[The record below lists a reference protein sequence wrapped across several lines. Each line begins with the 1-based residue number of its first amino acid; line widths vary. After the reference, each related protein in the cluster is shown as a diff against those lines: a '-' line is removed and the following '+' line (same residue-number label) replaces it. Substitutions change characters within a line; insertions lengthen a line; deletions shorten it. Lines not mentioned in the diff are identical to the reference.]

1 MQKNFSYPIK
11 IEDLKQSDYKYEL
24 KADAEE
30 LEDITQVLQVE
41 KVHEFEAEIFLKL
54 TNRTN
59 NLRVWGRVFAKIE
72 LKSVI
77 TLDNFIKDYEVPF
90 ELNFDTRA
98 TYNDIKELECD
109 IEGEVPD
116 IIENGCINLA
126 DIAIEQVALNLEYYP
141 RAEGEVFDASLYC
154 DVDEPKKEN
163 PFAVL
168 AKLKK

>member
-24 KADAEE
+24 TADIAE
-30 LEDITQVLQVE
+30 LEDITQILQVE
-41 KVHEFEAEIFLKL
+41 KVHEFKAEIFLKL
-54 TNRTN
+54 NNRAN
-59 NLRVWGRVFAKIE
+59 NLRVWGNVFAKIE

-77 TLDNFIKDYEVPF
+77 TLDNFIKNYNVPF
-90 ELNFDTRA
+90 EMNFDTRA
-98 TYNDIKELECD
+98 TYNDIKELECN
-109 IEGEVPD
+109 IEDEVPD

-126 DIAIEQVALNLEYYP
+126 DIAIEQIALNLENYP
-141 RAEGEVFDASLYC
+141 RAEGEVFDGALYG
-154 DVDEPKKEN
+154 DSEEPKKEN

>member
-24 KADAEE
+24 TADSAE

-41 KVHEFEAEIFLKL
+41 KVHEIFLKL
-54 TNRTN
+54 NNRAN
-59 NLRVWGRVFAKIE
+59 NLRVWGNVFAKIE

-77 TLDNFIKDYEVPF
+77 TLDNFIKNYNVPF

-98 TYNDIKELECD
+98 TYNDIKELECN
-109 IEGEVPD
+109 IEDEVPD

-126 DIAIEQVALNLEYYP
+126 DIAIEQIALNLEDYP
-141 RAEGEVFDASLYC
+141 RAEGEVFDSALYG
-154 DVDEPKKEN
+154 DSEEPKKEN

>member
-24 KADAEE
+24 TADSAE
-30 LEDITQVLQVE
+30 LEDITQILQVE
-41 KVHEFEAEIFLKL
+41 KVHEFKAEIFLKL
-54 TNRTN
+54 NNRAN
-59 NLRVWGRVFAKIE
+59 NLRVWGNVFAKIE

-77 TLDNFIKDYEVPF
+77 TLDNFIKNYNVPF

-98 TYNDIKELECD
+98 TYNDIKELKCN
-109 IEGEVPD
+109 IEDEVPD

-126 DIAIEQVALNLEYYP
+126 DIAIEQIALNLEDYP
-141 RAEGEVFDASLYC
+141 RAEGEVFDGALYG
-154 DVDEPKKEN
+154 DSEEPKKEN

>member
-24 KADAEE
+24 TADSAE
-30 LEDITQVLQVE
+30 LEDITQILQVE
-41 KVHEFEAEIFLKL
+41 KVHEFKAEIFLKL
-54 TNRTN
+54 NNRAN
-59 NLRVWGRVFAKIE
+59 NLRVWGNVFAKIE

-77 TLDNFIKDYEVPF
+77 TLDNFIKNYNVPF

-98 TYNDIKELECD
+98 TYNDIKELECN
-109 IEGEVPD
+109 IEDEVPD

-126 DIAIEQVALNLEYYP
+126 DIAIEQIALNLEDYP
-141 RAEGEVFDASLYC
+141 RAEGELFDGALYG
-154 DVDEPKKEN
+154 DSEEPKKEN

>member
-24 KADAEE
+24 KADAAE
-30 LEDITQVLQVE
+30 LENIAQILQVE
-41 KVHEFEAEIFLKL
+41 KVHEFKADIFLKL
-54 TNRTN
+54 NNRSN

-77 TLDNFIKDYEVPF
+77 TLDNFIKDYDIPF

-98 TYNDIKELECD
+98 TYNDIKELECN
-109 IEGEVPD
+109 IEDDVPD

-126 DIAIEQVALNLEYYP
+126 DIAIEQVALNLDDYP
-141 RAEGEVFDASLYC
+141 RAEGEVFDDARYC
-154 DVDEPKKEN
+154 EFDATKTEN

>member
-24 KADAEE
+24 TADSAE

-41 KVHEFEAEIFLKL
+41 KVHEFKAEIFLKL
-54 TNRTN
+54 NNRAN
-59 NLRVWGRVFAKIE
+59 NLRVWGNVFAKIE

-77 TLDNFIKDYEVPF
+77 TLNNFIKDYNIPF

-98 TYNDIKELECD
+98 TYNDIKELECN
-109 IEGEVPD
+109 IEDEVPD

-126 DIAIEQVALNLEYYP
+126 DIAIEQIALNLEDYP
-141 RAEGEVFDASLYC
+141 RAEGEVFDGALYS
-154 DVDEPKKEN
+154 DSEEPKKEN

>member
-41 KVHEFEAEIFLKL
+41 KVHKFEAEILLKL
-54 TNRTN
+54 NNRTN
-59 NLRVWGRVFAKIE
+59 NLRVWGKVFVKIE

-77 TLDNFIKDYEVPF
+77 TLNNFIKDYEIPF

-98 TYNDIKELECD
+98 TYNDIKELECN
-109 IEGEVPD
+109 IEDEVPD

-126 DIAIEQVALNLEYYP
+126 DIAIEQVALNLEDYP
-141 RAEGEVFDASLYC
+141 RAEGEFFDSSLYC
-154 DVDEPKKEN
+154 DIEEPKKEN

>member
-24 KADAEE
+24 TADSAE
-30 LEDITQVLQVE
+30 LEDITQILQVE
-41 KVHEFEAEIFLKL
+41 KVHEFKAEIFLKL
-54 TNRTN
+54 NNRAN
-59 NLRVWGRVFAKIE
+59 NLRVWGNVFAKIE

-77 TLDNFIKDYEVPF
+77 TLDNFIKNYNVPF

-98 TYNDIKELECD
+98 TYNDIKELECN
-109 IEGEVPD
+109 IEDEVPD

-126 DIAIEQVALNLEYYP
+126 DIAIEQIALNLEDYP
-141 RAEGEVFDASLYC
+141 RAEGEVFDGALYG
-154 DVDEPKKEN
+154 DSEELKKEN

>member
-24 KADAEE
+24 KADVEE

-59 NLRVWGRVFAKIE
+59 NLRVWGRVNAKIE

-77 TLDNFIKDYEVPF
+77 TLNNFIKDYEVPF

-98 TYNDIKELECD
+98 TYNDIKELECN
-109 IEGEVPD
+109 IEDEVPD

-126 DIAIEQVALNLEYYP
+126 DIAIEQVALNLEDYP
-141 RAEGEVFDASLYC
+141 RAEGEIFDGSLYC
-154 DVDEPKKEN
+154 DIEEPKKEN

-168 AKLKK
+168 KKLKK

>member
-41 KVHEFEAEIFLKL
+41 KVHKFEAEIFLKL

-59 NLRVWGRVFAKIE
+59 NLRVWGKVFAKIE

-77 TLDNFIKDYEVPF
+77 TLDNFIKDYDVPF

-109 IEGEVPD
+109 IEDEVPD

-126 DIAIEQVALNLEYYP
+126 DIAIEQVALNLEDYP

>member
-59 NLRVWGRVFAKIE
+59 NLRVWGRVNAKIE

-77 TLDNFIKDYEVPF
+77 TLNNFIKDYEVPF

-98 TYNDIKELECD
+98 TYNDIKELECN
-109 IEGEVPD
+109 IEDEVPD

-126 DIAIEQVALNLEYYP
+126 DIAIEQVALNLEDYP
-141 RAEGEVFDASLYC
+141 RAEGEIFDGSLYC
-154 DVDEPKKEN
+154 DIEEPKKEN

-168 AKLKK
+168 KKLKK

>member
-24 KADAEE
+24 TADSAE
-30 LEDITQVLQVE
+30 LEDITQILQVE
-41 KVHEFEAEIFLKL
+41 KVHEFKAEIFLKL
-54 TNRTN
+54 NNRAN
-59 NLRVWGRVFAKIE
+59 NLRVWGNVFAKIE

-77 TLDNFIKDYEVPF
+77 TLDNFIKNYNVPF
-90 ELNFDTRA
+90 EMNFDTRA
-98 TYNDIKELECD
+98 TYNDIKELECN
-109 IEGEVPD
+109 IEDEVPD

-126 DIAIEQVALNLEYYP
+126 DIAIEQIALNLEDYP
-141 RAEGEVFDASLYC
+141 RAEGEVFDGALYG
-154 DVDEPKKEN
+154 DSEEPKKEN

>member
-54 TNRTN
+54 SNRTN
-59 NLRVWGRVFAKIE
+59 NLRVWGRVNAKIE

-77 TLDNFIKDYEVPF
+77 TLNNFIKDYEVPF

-98 TYNDIKELECD
+98 TYNDIKELECN
-109 IEGEVPD
+109 IEDEVPD

-126 DIAIEQVALNLEYYP
+126 DIAIEQVALNLEDYP
-141 RAEGEVFDASLYC
+141 RAEGEIFDGSLYC
-154 DVDEPKKEN
+154 DIDEPKKEN

-168 AKLKK
+168 KKLKK

>member
-11 IEDLKQSDYKYEL
+11 IDDLKQSDYKYEL
-24 KADAEE
+24 NADKAE
-30 LEDITQVLQVE
+30 LEDIAQILQVE
-41 KVHEFEAEIFLKL
+41 AVNSFRADIFLKL
-54 TNRTN
+54 NNRAH
-59 NLRVWGRVFAKIE
+59 NLKVWGIVRTQLE

-77 TLDNFIKDYEVPF
+77 TLENFCKRYEIPF

-98 TYNDIKELECD
+98 TYNDIKELDCT
-109 IEGEVPD
+109 IEDDVPD

-126 DIAIEQVALNLEYYP
+126 DIAIEQVALNLDDYP
-141 RAEGEVFDASLYC
+141 RAEGEVFNDELYC
-154 DVDEPKKEN
+154 EFNSEEKEN

>member
-24 KADAEE
+24 TADSAE
-30 LEDITQVLQVE
+30 LEDITQILQVE
-41 KVHEFEAEIFLKL
+41 KVHEFKAEIFLKL
-54 TNRTN
+54 NNRAN
-59 NLRVWGRVFAKIE
+59 NLRVWGNVFAKIE

-77 TLDNFIKDYEVPF
+77 TLDNFIKNYNVPF

-98 TYNDIKELECD
+98 TYNDIKELECN
-109 IEGEVPD
+109 IEDEVPD

-126 DIAIEQVALNLEYYP
+126 DIAIEQIALNLEDYP
-141 RAEGEVFDASLYC
+141 RAEGEVFDGTLYG
-154 DVDEPKKEN
+154 DSEEPKKEN

>member
-24 KADAEE
+24 TADSAE
-30 LEDITQVLQVE
+30 LEDITQILQVE
-41 KVHEFEAEIFLKL
+41 KVHEFKAEIFLKL
-54 TNRTN
+54 NNRAN
-59 NLRVWGRVFAKIE
+59 NLRVWGNVFAKIE
-72 LKSVI
+72 RKSVI
-77 TLDNFIKDYEVPF
+77 TLDNFIKNYNVPF

-98 TYNDIKELECD
+98 TYNDIKELECN
-109 IEGEVPD
+109 IEDEVPD

-126 DIAIEQVALNLEYYP
+126 DIAIEQIALNLEDYP
-141 RAEGEVFDASLYC
+141 RAEGEVFDGALYG
-154 DVDEPKKEN
+154 DSEEPKKEN

>member
-24 KADAEE
+24 TADSAE
-30 LEDITQVLQVE
+30 LEDITQILQVE
-41 KVHEFEAEIFLKL
+41 KVHEFKAEIFLKL
-54 TNRTN
+54 NNRAN
-59 NLRVWGRVFAKIE
+59 NLRVWGNVFAKIE

-77 TLDNFIKDYEVPF
+77 TLDNFIKNYNVPF

-109 IEGEVPD
+109 IEDEVPD

-126 DIAIEQVALNLEYYP
+126 DIAIEQVALNLEDYP

>member
-59 NLRVWGRVFAKIE
+59 NLRVWGMVNAKIE

-77 TLDNFIKDYEVPF
+77 TLNNFIKDYEVPF

-98 TYNDIKELECD
+98 TYNDIKELECN
-109 IEGEVPD
+109 IEDEVPD

-126 DIAIEQVALNLEYYP
+126 DIAIEQVALNLEDYP
-141 RAEGEVFDASLYC
+141 RAEGEIFDGSLYC
-154 DVDEPKKEN
+154 DIDEPKKEN

-168 AKLKK
+168 KKLKK

>member
-126 DIAIEQVALNLEYYP
+126 DIAIEQVALNLEDYP

>member
-59 NLRVWGRVFAKIE
+59 NLRVWGRVNAKIE

-77 TLDNFIKDYEVPF
+77 TLNNFIKDYEVPF

-98 TYNDIKELECD
+98 TYNDIKELECN
-109 IEGEVPD
+109 IEDEVPD

-126 DIAIEQVALNLEYYP
+126 DIAIEQVALNLEDYP
-141 RAEGEVFDASLYC
+141 RAEGEVFDASVYC

>member
-24 KADAEE
+24 TADIAE
-30 LEDITQVLQVE
+30 LEDITQILQVE
-41 KVHEFEAEIFLKL
+41 KVHEFKAEIFLKL
-54 TNRTN
+54 NNRAN
-59 NLRVWGRVFAKIE
+59 NLRVWGNVFAKIE

-77 TLDNFIKDYEVPF
+77 TLDNFIKNYNVPF

-98 TYNDIKELECD
+98 TYNDIKELECN
-109 IEGEVPD
+109 IEDEVPD

-126 DIAIEQVALNLEYYP
+126 DIAIEQIALNLEDYP
-141 RAEGEVFDASLYC
+141 RAEGEVFNGALYG
-154 DVDEPKKEN
+154 DSEEPKKEN

>member
-24 KADAEE
+24 TADSAE
-30 LEDITQVLQVE
+30 LEDITQILQVE
-41 KVHEFEAEIFLKL
+41 KVHEFKAEIFLKL
-54 TNRTN
+54 NNRAN
-59 NLRVWGRVFAKIE
+59 NLRVWGNVFAKIE

-77 TLDNFIKDYEVPF
+77 TLDNFIKNYNVPF

-98 TYNDIKELECD
+98 TYNDIKELECN
-109 IEGEVPD
+109 IEDEVPD

-126 DIAIEQVALNLEYYP
+126 DIAIEQIALNLEDYP
-141 RAEGEVFDASLYC
+141 RAEGEVFDGALYG
-154 DVDEPKKEN
+154 DSEEPKKEN

>member
-24 KADAEE
+24 TADSAE
-30 LEDITQVLQVE
+30 LEDITQILQVE
-41 KVHEFEAEIFLKL
+41 KVHEFKAEIFLKL
-54 TNRTN
+54 NNRAN
-59 NLRVWGRVFAKIE
+59 NLRVWGNVFAKIE

-77 TLDNFIKDYEVPF
+77 TLYNFIKNYNVPF

-98 TYNDIKELECD
+98 TYNDIKELECN
-109 IEGEVPD
+109 IEDEVPD

-126 DIAIEQVALNLEYYP
+126 DIAIEQIALNLEDYP
-141 RAEGEVFDASLYC
+141 RAEGEVFDGALYG
-154 DVDEPKKEN
+154 DSEEPKKEN

>member
-30 LEDITQVLQVE
+30 LEDITQILQVE
-41 KVHEFEAEIFLKL
+41 NVHEFKADIFLKL
-54 TNRTN
+54 NNRSN
-59 NLRVWGRVFAKIE
+59 NLRVWGKVFAKIE

-77 TLDNFIKDYEVPF
+77 TLDNFTKDYDIPF

-98 TYNDIKELECD
+98 TYNDIRELDCD
-109 IEGEVPD
+109 IEDDVPD

-126 DIAIEQVALNLEYYP
+126 DIAIEQLALNLDDYP
-141 RAEGEVFDASLYC
+141 RAEGEVFDDELYC
-154 DVDEPKKEN
+154 EFSKEEKEN

>member
-24 KADAEE
+24 TADSAE
-30 LEDITQVLQVE
+30 LEDITQILQVE
-41 KVHEFEAEIFLKL
+41 KVHEFKAEIFLKL
-54 TNRTN
+54 NNRAN
-59 NLRVWGRVFAKIE
+59 NLRVWGNVFAKIE

-77 TLDNFIKDYEVPF
+77 TLDNFIKNYNVPF

-98 TYNDIKELECD
+98 TYNDIKELECN
-109 IEGEVPD
+109 IEDEVPD

-126 DIAIEQVALNLEYYP
+126 DIAIEQIALNLEDYP
-141 RAEGEVFDASLYC
+141 RAEGEVFNGALYG
-154 DVDEPKKEN
+154 DSEEPKKEN